1 MPRTFI
7 AIPLPH
13 SVIAALE
20 EAQRQLA
27 AAGADVRWVERENLH
42 LTLKFLG
49 QVEDRHVTT
58 VCTVAQQAAG
68 SVEAFDFDVRGL
80 TSVPPSG
87 QMRMVWAGVA
97 DDTGKLAVLHDQLDS
112 GFAGMGFQEETRDFR
127 PHMTLGR
134 VKGGRNITQLRSA
147 VSRYVA
153 TDFGPCPADELVV
166 FSSQLAPS
174 GPIYTPLAKAPL
186 K

>member
-7 AIPLPH
+7 AIPLPEP
-13 SVIAALE
+13 VVAALE

-49 QVEDRHVTT
+49 QVEDRHVNT
-58 VCTVAQQAAG
+58 VCTIVQQAAE
-68 SVEAFDFDVRGL
+68 SVEAFDFDIRGL

-97 DDTGKLAVLHDQLDS
+97 DDTGRLAILHDELDTR
-112 GFAGMGFQEETRDFR
+112 FAGMGFQEETRDFH
-127 PHMTLGR
+127 PHLTLGR
-134 VKGGRNITQLRSA
+134 VKSGKNIPQLRTA
-147 VSRYVA
+147 VRQYA
-153 TDFGPCPADELVV
+153 GTDFGLCPADELVV
-166 FSSQLAPS
+166 FSSELTPS

-186 K
+186 E